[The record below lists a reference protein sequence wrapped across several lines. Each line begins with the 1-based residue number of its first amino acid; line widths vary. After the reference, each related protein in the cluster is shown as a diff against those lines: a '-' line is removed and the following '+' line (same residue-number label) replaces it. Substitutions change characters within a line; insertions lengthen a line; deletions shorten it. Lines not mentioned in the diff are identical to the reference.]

1 MTVDD
6 ISQTQI
12 DQIPTDF
19 QAFVDKRS
27 RRFGQRKRR
36 GLKLFKRPGTLPS
49 PDHILDFAHGYYDAD
64 PVAEAFV
71 QNAYIEGNSSHGRA
85 MLDQALAQGIESVPD
100 APASMLR
107 LFEEFEVDPPWV
119 DHNLV
124 ERGAF
129 LFRRCGP
136 AVFSFLGVA
145 TLLAYTE
152 NPIVQPLSMT
162 GK

>member
-1 MTVDD
+1 MSVDD
-6 ISQTQI
+6 ISPTQV

-19 QAFVDKRS
+19 QAFLDKRS
-27 RRFGQRKRR
+27 RESGQRKRR
-36 GLKLFKRPGTLPS
+36 GIKAFRRAGTLPS
-49 PDHILDFAHGYYDAD
+49 HDHILDSAHAYYDAD

-71 QNAYIEGNSSHGRA
+71 QDAYIDGNPSHGRA
-85 MLDQALAQGIESVPD
+85 MLDQALAHGIDSVPD
-100 APASMLR
+100 APASMVR
-107 LFEEFEVDPPWV
+107 LFEEFEKDPPWV

-136 AVFSFLGVA
+136 AVFSFLGVG

-152 NPIVQPLSMT
+152 TRSCSR
-162 GK
+162 